1 MVIGNLPF
9 TITGFIYKMSLAN
22 IITLSRLPLLLIFL
36 VLLLSSSMAW
46 RLLGFFLLII
56 LFLMDWFDGYVA
68 RRRQEVTELGAV
80 LDVALDR
87 AVENILWVVFLFI
100 HLVPLWVPVL
110 FLCRSFIVDSLRGV
124 ALRQGQSVFGMMH
137 SSWGKFL
144 VSSRF
149 MRALYGF
156 AKAWIFCQLT
166 LTWALT
172 LHYPQYVGQLAIFNQ
187 VMIYLVSALCVVR
200 GLPVLF
206 DSRVYLSQ
214 TSN

>member
-1 MVIGNLPF
+1 
-9 TITGFIYKMSLAN
+9 MSLAN
-22 IITLSRLPLLLIFL
+22 IITLSRLPLLFLFL
-36 VLLLSSSMAW
+36 VLLLSPSMAL
-46 RLLGFFLLII
+46 RIIGFFLLII

-68 RRRQEVTELGAV
+68 RRRHEVTELGAV

-87 AVENILWVVFLFI
+87 AVENILWVVFLSI
-100 HLVPLWVPVL
+100 HLVPLWVPIL

-144 VSSRF
+144 VASRF

-166 LTWALT
+166 LTYALS
-172 LHYPQYVGQLAIFNQ
+172 LQYPQYLPQLQGFNQ
-187 VMIYLVSALCVVR
+187 CLIYFVSALCVAR
-200 GLPVLF
+200 GLPVLY
-206 DSRVYLSQ
+206 DSKIYFLQ
-214 TSN
+214 NPT

>member
-1 MVIGNLPF
+1 MVIIWYGKQKF
-9 TITGFIYKMSLAN
+9 IIFYSGFFNKMSLAN

-36 VLLLSSSMAW
+36 VLLFSGSMAW

-87 AVENILWVVFLFI
+87 AIENILWVAFLFI

-137 SSWGKFL
+137 SPWGKFL

-166 LTWALT
+166 LTWGLNSAPSSIRAPTGIVQSGGNLFC
-172 LHYPQYVGQLAIFNQ
+172 G
-187 VMIYLVSALCVVR
+187 VS
-200 GLPVLF
+200 LPGPRPARPF
-206 DSRVYLSQ
+206 
-214 TSN
+214 